1 MKLLEIN
8 HCNKKF
14 GENEVLKDISLSVE
28 EGQVV
33 SIIGPSGSGKS
44 TRHAA
49 GNHGRR
55 RFDLSGRIC
64 RKGRHGRKIRIQ

>member
-14 GENEVLKDISLSVE
+14 ADTEVLKAISLSVE

-33 SIIGPSGSGKS
+33 SIIGPPAPVNP
-44 TRHAA
+44 HCCAA
-49 GNHGRR
+49 QRCWNPWTAAT
-55 RFDLSGRIC
+55 
-64 RKGRHGRKIRIQ
+64 